1 MVKDLVKV
9 DEKDRFIV
17 EQKVDQFLTEAKAI
31 EIVDDDIYQYAG
43 ELLDQ
48 EKAIY
53 KFVEKTY
60 EKTKKAL
67 NKAKAE
73 LMELIH
79 LHIDP
84 LDEAE
89 KILKSKR
96 SVWHVAQEEIR
107 RKERIRVE
115 AELRKQEEERRL
127 DEAIETGDDSILE
140 EPIFIP
146 AVPVREIPKEKGHSF
161 RDDWK
166 SKVVNPA
173 LVPFPAYWVIDEK
186 KIEKV
191 VKATKGAVTIPGVKI
206 WKEEIEAVRSR

>member
-1 MVKDLVKV
+1 MISDLIKIA
-9 DEKDRFIV
+9 DPDKLQV
-17 EQKVDQFLTEAKAI
+17 EQKVSQFLKEAKAI

-43 ELLDQ
+43 ELLSQ
-48 EKAIY
+48 EKAVY

-67 NKAKAE
+67 NEAKTE
-73 LMELIH
+73 LMKVIH
-79 LHIDP
+79 LHTDP

-89 KILKSKR
+89 KILKTKR
-96 SVWHVAQEEIR
+96 SVWREVQEEIR
-107 RKERIRVE
+107 RKERNRIE

-140 EPIFIP
+140 EPISIP

>member
-1 MVKDLVKV
+1 MLSDLIKTA
-9 DEKDRFIV
+9 DPDKLQV
-17 EQKVDQFLTEAKAI
+17 EQKVSQFLKEAKAI
-31 EIVDDDIYQYAG
+31 VIVDDDLYQYAG
-43 ELLDQ
+43 ELLSQ
-48 EKAIY
+48 EKAVY

-67 NKAKAE
+67 NEAKNE
-73 LMELIH
+73 LMKVIH
-79 LHIDP
+79 LHTDP

-96 SVWHVAQEEIR
+96 TAWRTEQEEIR
-107 RKERIRVE
+107 RKEQKMLE

-146 AVPVREIPKEKGHSF
+146 AVLVREIPKEKGHSF
-161 RDDWK
+161 SDLWHGEVIDA
-166 SKVVNPA
+166 A
-173 LVPFPAYWVIDEK
+173 LVPRLYLMPDEK
-186 KIEKV
+186 KIDKFA
-191 VKATKGAVTIPGVKI
+191 KATKGTVQIPGVKI